1 VRGILPAVR
10 VCPRCRSIYSSQVER
25 CPSDGE
31 RVGEEKNYPLVG
43 ETLDRYRIV
52 APIGEG
58 AMGCV
63 YRATHTVLPREY
75 AIKVLFRDFAGNATQ
90 IERFRREAQAASTMS
105 HANIVSVA
113 DFVSLPNGIAFI
125 VMELVAG
132 RTLERA
138 IQSEAPFAAK
148 RTAHIA
154 RQLAAGLGEAH
165 RMGFVHR
172 DVKPSNIML
181 TPSSKGEAV
190 KILDFGVVGIGAA
203 PIASRLTGIGHIIG
217 TPTYMAPEQVHDP
230 GVGPQADLYAL
241 GVIMFEMLAGEP
253 PFTGVD
259 RTEVFI
265 KHISEPP
272 PKLPPCE
279 GLETLIPWLL
289 EKQPDKRPKRADDV
303 IRALDRLGLDEPQKP
318 SNEMTL
324 RPAPKRNDLAE
335 RPPVREVSGTD
346 LDTDSAIPGDIVRKE
361 LADTD
366 PERIAKKN
374 PSQEDLF
381 PSLGPAHHSSG
392 EWASWDPDGSYAS
405 LKPLEHNDTMP
416 LPLGTGSITAPSEAA
431 SRTEIV
437 RARERPP
444 VDSQEIPRSFDP
456 PTDLMYYEPEL
467 PNMHGLR
474 TQPNVVDDGPTQVDF
489 NITIPHPSSFEDTIP
504 DRGATAPIPTPV
516 VISESSFDSSA
527 TESNHV
533 PQIQKSST
541 DETDLRHVV
550 SVLDTETLDRPAKRA
565 SSFEALEPVMPIHNL
580 GESRPP
586 MDDDEDSPPL
596 VRPLRAMEI
605 PGTLD
610 GELERAMDRLRE
622 EPEGQSSTVQ
632 DHAPQLYSSRTRTD
646 LELPPPM
653 PQVSPVRSS
662 QELAWGLVDRHKM
675 PIVVGLAFLV
685 GTLLIAMFLYI
696 LR

>member
-1 VRGILPAVR
+1 MR

-105 HANIVSVA
+105 HVNIVSVA
-113 DFVSLPNGIAFI
+113 DFVSLQNGLTFI

-138 IQSEAPFAAK
+138 ISAEAPFTPK
-148 RTAHIA
+148 RTANIA
-154 RQLAAGLGEAH
+154 KQLAAGLGEAH

-181 TPSSKGEAV
+181 TPSPKGELV
-190 KILDFGVVGIGAA
+190 KILDFGVVGMGAA

-272 PKLPPCE
+272 PQLPPSD
-279 GLETLIPWLL
+279 GLERLIPWLL

-303 IRALDRLGLDEPQKP
+303 IRALERMVPTEYQAP
-318 SNEMTL
+318 SNDITL
-324 RPAPKRNDLAE
+324 RPASKKTDLSE
-335 RPPVREVSGTD
+335 RPAVRPRPMDPE

-366 PERIAKKN
+366 PERVAKKS

-381 PSLGPAHHSSG
+381 PALGPAHHSSN

-405 LKPLEHNDTMP
+405 LKPLENNDTVPVP
-416 LPLGTGSITAPSEAA
+416 LEGAAKTAPVALPEVSP
-431 SRTEIV
+431 RTEVV
-437 RARERPP
+437 RVRDRPP
-444 VDSQEIPRSFDP
+444 VDSQEIPRSFDS

-467 PNMHGLR
+467 PNMDGLR

-489 NITIPHPSSFEDTIP
+489 NITMPPPGKASFEDTIP
-504 DRGATAPIPTPV
+504 DRGTTGPMPTPV
-516 VISESSFDSSA
+516 VISQNNFESGPTQS
-527 TESNHV
+527 TGV
-533 PQIQKSST
+533 P
-541 DETDLRHVV
+541 DLRRTETRETELRPVV
-550 SVLDTETLDRPAKRA
+550 SALDNDTVDHPVQARPR
-565 SSFEALEPVMPIHNL
+565 FESLEPVMPIHNL

-586 MDDDEDSPPL
+586 IDDDEDSPPL
-596 VRPLRAMEI
+596 VRPLRAPEI
-605 PGTLD
+605 PGYD
-610 GELERAMDRLRE
+610 SGVERVVEELR
-622 EPEGQSSTVQ
+622 GGVTVQSSTEQ

-646 LELPPPM
+646 LELPPVPSMPPM
-653 PQVSPVRSS
+653 PERSS
-662 QELAWGLVDRHKM
+662 QELAWGLIDRHKM
-675 PIVVGLAFLV
+675 PIVVGLAFFL
-685 GTLLIAMFLYI
+685 GTILIATI
-696 LR
+696 LWALR